1 MKSNEAREMMVERV
15 QAAHAKWPKFHDM
28 PELKAGDKTDAD
40 YFVPVNETLLEHHP
54 AETYSKALYAAAF
67 RGEPI
72 GRAGMAI
79 AVRKV
84 VEKPI

>member
-15 QAAHAKWPKFHDM
+15 QAAYAKWPNFYAL
-28 PELKAGDKTDAD
+28 PEAKGDYSVA
-40 YFVPVNETLLEHHP
+40 VNETLLEHHP
-54 AETYSKALYAAAF
+54 ADTYSKALYAAAF

-72 GRAGMAI
+72 GRFGMTI
-79 AVRKV
+79 SVRKV